1 MNESI
6 RTPTTAVPVSCDV
19 SSSVAARYGAAESN
33 VPLAWNDT
41 IELLLSHRSVRG
53 FLSDPLQ
60 PGVLE
65 ALVAAAQSASSSSN
79 VQAWTRDRG
88 RERRDQGGAG
98 EDRQRPEAH
107 GGMSGAARLVRR
119 SSRTKQMGERHNYPT
134 DATGFLE
141 SFVVSVVD
149 AALAAQNA
157 TVAAESF
164 GLGMVYIGALR
175 NNPQEVARILK
186 LPPNVVAAFGMCVG
200 TPDPA
205 RPFNVK
211 PRLPQRVILHRE
223 HYDSSLPQEALDSYD
238 ATLTAFQRT
247 REAQGSRLDRR
258 HEGALARRQV
268 DQRPRQDPLRADR
281 ARLQARL
288 TALRTRELCD

>member
-6 RTPTTAVPVSCDV
+6 RTTGAATPVSCDV
-19 SSSVAARYGAAESN
+19 SSSVAARYGATEAN

-79 VQAWTRDRG
+79 VQAWTVIAI
-88 RERRDQGGAG
+88 ENAETKTALAQIAGGQKHM
-98 EDRQRPEAH
+98 EECPVL
-107 GGMSGAARLVRR
+107 LVWCADL
-119 SSRTKQMGERHNYPT
+119 SRTKQMGERHNYPT

-141 SFVVSVVD
+141 SYMVSVVD

-175 NNPQEVARILK
+175 NNPLEVARILK
-186 LPPNVVAAFGMCVG
+186 LPPNVLAAFGMCIG

-223 HYDSSLPQEALDSYD
+223 HYDASLPQEALDSYD
-238 ATLTAFQRT
+238 ATLMAFQRSEKMKEIGWT
-247 REAQGSRLDRR
+247 GAMKGRWRDASSIKGRDKIRSALVALGFKLD
-258 HEGALARRQV
+258 
-268 DQRPRQDPLRADR
+268 
-281 ARLQARL
+281 
-288 TALRTRELCD
+288 

>member
-6 RTPTTAVPVSCDV
+6 KAPTAGALVSCDITTAI
-19 SSSVAARYGAAESN
+19 AARYGAAESS

-53 FLSDPLQ
+53 FLSDPLP
-60 PGVLE
+60 PGTLE

-79 VQAWTRDRG
+79 VQAWTVIAVENADTKAALARIAN
-88 RERRDQGGAG
+88 DQKHI
-98 EDRQRPEAH
+98 EECPL
-107 GGMSGAARLVRR
+107 MLVWCADL
-119 SSRTKQMGERHNYPT
+119 SRTKQMGERHNYPT

-141 SFVVSVVD
+141 SFIVSVVD

-175 NNPQEVARILK
+175 NNPEEVARLLK

-205 RPFNVK
+205 RPYNVK
-211 PRLPQRVILHRE
+211 PRLPQRVVLHRE
-223 HYDSSLPQEALDSYD
+223 HYDRSLPQEALDSYD
-238 ATLTAFQRT
+238 ATLSAFQRAEKMKEVGWT
-247 REAQGSRLDRR
+247 GAMKSRWRDAKSINGRDRIKSALIALGFKLD
-258 HEGALARRQV
+258 
-268 DQRPRQDPLRADR
+268 
-281 ARLQARL
+281 
-288 TALRTRELCD
+288 

>member
-1 MNESI
+1 VNESI
-6 RTPTTAVPVSCDV
+6 KTPSGATAVSCDI
-19 SSSVAARYGAAESN
+19 SSAIAARYGAAESS

-53 FLSDPLQ
+53 FLSDPLP
-60 PGVLE
+60 PGTLE

-79 VQAWTRDRG
+79 VQAWTVIAIENAETKAALAKIASG
-88 RERRDQGGAG
+88 QKHI
-98 EDRQRPEAH
+98 EDCPL
-107 GGMSGAARLVRR
+107 MLVWCADL
-119 SSRTKQMGERHNYPT
+119 SRTKQMGERHNYPT

-141 SFVVSVVD
+141 SFIVSVVD

-175 NNPQEVARILK
+175 NNPEEVARILR

-205 RPFNVK
+205 RPNNVK
-211 PRLPQRVILHRE
+211 PRLPQRVVLHRE
-223 HYDSSLPQEALDSYD
+223 HYDASLPQEALDSYD
-238 ATLTAFQRT
+238 ATLTAFQRSENM
-247 REAQGSRLDRR
+247 REVGWTGAMKSRWRDAKSINGRDRIKSALIALGFKLD
-258 HEGALARRQV
+258 
-268 DQRPRQDPLRADR
+268 
-281 ARLQARL
+281 
-288 TALRTRELCD
+288 